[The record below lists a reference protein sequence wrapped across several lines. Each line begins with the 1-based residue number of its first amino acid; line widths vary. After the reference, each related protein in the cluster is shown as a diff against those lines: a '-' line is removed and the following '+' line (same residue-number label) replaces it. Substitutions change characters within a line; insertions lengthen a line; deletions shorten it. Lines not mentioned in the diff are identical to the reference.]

1 MITSFL
7 QRLSLA
13 TLTLIIFA
21 CGPSRNINLTVTR
34 PAEISFPS
42 DTRTLLL
49 VDRTKFESNAV
60 NTLEGIL
67 TGELPADDRVA
78 AQEALVS
85 LKNRLN
91 TSPRF
96 EVKLFPDRLTGNSL
110 TAAFPAALTWA
121 QVNRLCTTNNAEVL
135 ISLEIFDSDF
145 IVTNGTR
152 IKKRFEGEGT
162 NRREVEFTEY
172 YAQGL
177 GNLKMGIRVYHN
189 ASKTIVDQQLFDEKK
204 SWEAVGKDATD
215 AAALLISKSEAN
227 RFLARLIGDDYA
239 YKVAP
244 LPITIDRDFYGRSKH
259 CPAVATGTRYA
270 DVNQW
275 AKAIDEWKAGLNTAE
290 TKDAGKLAYNIA
302 IGYEVLGEY
311 GTALTW
317 ARDAYTKYG
326 NKPSREYS
334 SMLEAR
340 IRDEKLLKQQM
351 EK

>member
-1 MITSFL
+1 MKTSIL
-7 QRLSLA
+7 VRLALLA
-13 TLTLIIFA
+13 LLPLIHA
-21 CGPSRNINLTVTR
+21 CGPSRNVNLTVTR

-49 VDRTKFESNAV
+49 VDRTKFENNVV
-60 NTLEGIL
+60 NTLEGVL

-85 LKNRLN
+85 LKNRLA

-96 EVKLFPDRLTGNSL
+96 QVKLLPDRLTGNSL
-110 TAAFPAALTWA
+110 TAAFPAALPWA
-121 QVNRLCTTNNAEVL
+121 QVNRLCTANNAEVL

-145 IVTNGTR
+145 IITNGTR
-152 IKKRFEGEGT
+152 LKKRFEGEGT
-162 NRREVEFTEY
+162 NRREVEYTEY
-172 YAQGL
+172 YAEGV
-177 GNLKMGIRVYHN
+177 GNVKMGIRVYHN
-189 ASKTIVDQQLFDEKK
+189 ATKTIVDQQLFDERKK
-204 SWEAVGKDATD
+204 WEAAGKDATD

-227 RFLARLIGDDYA
+227 RFLAKVVGNDYA
-239 YKVAP
+239 YKIAP
-244 LPITIDRDFYGRSKH
+244 LPVTIDRDFYGKSKH
-259 CPAVATGTRYA
+259 TPALATGTRYA

-275 AKAIDEWKAGLNTAE
+275 SKAIDEWKSGLNTAE
-290 TKDAGKLAYNIA
+290 PKDAGKLAYNIA

-334 SMLEAR
+334 TMLEAR
-340 IRDEKLLKQQM
+340 IRDEKLLKEQM

>member
-1 MITSFL
+1 MKTPL
-7 QRLSLA
+7 VHRLSLFA
-13 TLTLIIFA
+13 LTLIIFA
-21 CGPSRNINLTVTR
+21 CGPTRNVNMTVTR
-34 PAEISFPS
+34 PAEVSFPS

-60 NTLEGIL
+60 NALEGIL

-96 EVKLFPDRLTGNSL
+96 EVKLLPDRLTGNSL
-110 TAAFPAALTWA
+110 TAAFPAAIPWA
-121 QVNRLCTTNNAEVL
+121 QVNRLCAANSAEVL

-152 IKKRFEGEGT
+152 IKKRFEGEGA
-162 NRREVEFTEY
+162 NKREVEYTEY
-172 YAQGL
+172 YAQGV
-177 GNLKMGIRVYHN
+177 GNVKMGIRVYHN

-227 RFLARLIGDDYA
+227 RTLARMLGDDYA
-239 YKVAP
+239 YKIAP
-244 LPITIDRDFYGRSKH
+244 LPVNIDRDYYGKSKH
-259 CPAVATGTRYA
+259 TPALATGTRYA

-275 AKAIDEWKAGLNTAE
+275 AKAIDTWKAGLGTAE
-290 TKDAGKLAYNIA
+290 EKDAGKLAYNIA

-311 GTALTW
+311 GNALTW

-326 NKPSREYS
+326 NRPSREYS

-340 IRDEKLLKQQM
+340 IREEKILKEQM